1 MLGDPSGYTASVL
14 YFTSMQ
20 AAQNIYDFVHAK
32 YDNTAKWS
40 LAVQSGLAIGTV
52 KPDPNGYY
60 EILLED
66 GSSAYIRAKML
77 NEELEGDENQ

>member
-1 MLGDPSGYTASVL
+1 MTD
-14 YFTSMQ
+14 
-20 AAQNIYDFVHAK
+20 AQTVYDFIQAK

-40 LAVQSGLAIGTV
+40 LAVQSGLTIGTV

-60 EILLED
+60 EILLEN

-77 NEELEGDENQ
+77 NEELEGDEN